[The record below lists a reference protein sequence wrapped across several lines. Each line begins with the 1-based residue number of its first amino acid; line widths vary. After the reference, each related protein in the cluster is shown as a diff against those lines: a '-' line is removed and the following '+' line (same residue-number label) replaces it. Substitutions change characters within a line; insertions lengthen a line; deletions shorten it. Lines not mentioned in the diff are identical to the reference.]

1 MLFLWAWRRT
11 ANCFFFISKVKSKP
25 HVALNR
31 KLHALLMGHGAEPQT
46 GFHQQS
52 EIKTSRGSKPQTTC
66 FSYGAWRRTAK
77 WALSATPLHYSV
89 QRAFQINHPLLTPV
103 NEVRFT
109 WDTYPITP
117 YLPYNPMPCFKY
129 YSFVL
134 LNSRCCQ
141 IFEMQSFYMTY
152 VLFFHL

>member
-1 MLFLWAWRRT
+1 MLYLWGMAQNRKLV
-11 ANCFFFISKVKSKP
+11 FISKVKSKP

-31 KLHALLMGHGAEPQT
+31 KLHAFLMEHGAEPQSELFRLLLFVT
-46 GFHQQS
+46 RTKSVSDQS
-52 EIKTSRGSKPQTTC
+52 P
-66 FSYGAWRRTAK
+66 
-77 WALSATPLHYSV
+77 
-89 QRAFQINHPLLTPV
+89 PV

-141 IFEMQSFYMTY
+141 IFEMQST
-152 VLFFHL
+152 